1 MARSSLSNNK
11 NVLANKHNMK
21 PSETKLDLATLVARG
36 FTARFTGF
44 VSGSMLERSNRKTS
58 LLQPLSNDE
67 IEKDLRHMNAY
78 ETAALRYQQHHYAQV
93 NRISA
98 ARPPHAHPGTY
109 LAAPP
114 ALPIRLDPDHDKRLA
129 AQRKQM
135 ARAEV
140 LREALE
146 QEYVAIRAHYV
157 ETCQQV
163 QQLADTQRERLEFL
177 QALAQERAQQM
188 AYTRTRLQMARDTL
202 GALEKRQRVLL
213 QHAGQEEPAAV
224 ADQQHILL
232 DAWMEMEQIGKDI
245 GGKASSSS
253 SSSSKKSKIMP
264 WKSMTEPATP
274 MGVPL
279 LLSASSLVPEKS
291 VAWLVDDSKMKGSIW
306 GGSEANFDKTTN
318 KNQNNLVWMT
328 NHLPVTVSD
337 DQQDNEESEESG
349 TDDVALSEVSKLDA
363 DDKHD
368 EAAIVRELRRDV
380 SWLEQ
385 ELVQEGK
392 RNAEILSET
401 AKFRHRL
408 DESTTMMTLL
418 RQETE
423 AVLYRHNVLLAD
435 PTVMEKVEALAD
447 AEEDAASNRSIS
459 PMPPPS
465 VDEGDS
471 KTPPPPPPEHDD
483 DGANFGDDE
492 GDGTLPGKRPNAA
505 TEVDSPRKR
514 RKV

>member
-1 MARSSLSNNK
+1 
-11 NVLANKHNMK
+11 MK
-21 PSETKLDLATLVARG
+21 PSETKLDPATLLARG

-98 ARPPHAHPGTY
+98 VARQPHGAY
-109 LAAPP
+109 LPATAAAPT
-114 ALPIRLDPDHDKRLA
+114 LPIRLDPDHDKRLA

-163 QQLADTQRERLEFL
+163 QELANTQRERLEFL
-177 QALAQERAQQM
+177 QALARERAQHM
-188 AYTRTRLQMARDTL
+188 AYARTRLQVARDTL
-202 GALEKRQRVLL
+202 GALQKRQQVLL
-213 QHAGQEEPAAV
+213 QYAGQDEPSTTTTTST
-224 ADQQHILL
+224 DSSSQHPLL
-232 DAWMEMEQIGKDI
+232 AAWMEMEQIGKDI
-245 GGKASSSS
+245 ASIGSK
-253 SSSSKKSKIMP
+253 SSSSKKNKIMP
-264 WKSMTEPATP
+264 WKSLTEPATP
-274 MGVPL
+274 TGVPL

-291 VAWLVDDSKMKGSIW
+291 VAWLVDDSKMEGSLW
-306 GGSEANFDKTTN
+306 GGSEANLDKTTN
-318 KNQNNLVWMT
+318 KNQNSLVWMK
-328 NHLPVTVSD
+328 NHLPLTISED
-337 DQQDNEESEESG
+337 LEDEEDEESG
-349 TDDVALSEVSKLDA
+349 ADDVALSEVSKLDS
-363 DDKHD
+363 DEQND

-380 SWLEQ
+380 NWLEQ

-401 AKFRHRL
+401 VRFRHRL
-408 DESTTMMTLL
+408 DESTTMMTLW

-435 PTVMEKVEALAD
+435 PAIVEKVEALAD
-447 AEEDAASNRSIS
+447 AEDEDASNRSIS

-465 VDEGDS
+465 VDEGENKS
-471 KTPPPPPPEHDD
+471 PPPPPPEHDD

-505 TEVDSPRKR
+505 AEGDSPRKR